1 MRISYWSSDVCS
13 SDLFGKQYRVDL
25 ALTCGVRA
33 KDRGKRSTGAI
44 GRKHVLAGKL
54 HPARAG
60 RVADHGCEIEAAAFD
75 DALHFRRGKLATRR
89 GGLAVMLPERPAD
102 VDDVILQY
110 FPQLAH
116 VGDQCSVA
124 VELGQAGRKI
134 VSLSTFRRLRIFMQR
149 VDRKST

>member
-1 MRISYWSSDVCS
+1 MLRYIFFVKLKRAYDVRISDWSSDVCS
-13 SDLFGKQYRVDL
+13 SG
-25 ALTCGVRA
+25 
-33 KDRGKRSTGAI
+33 S
-44 GRKHVLAGKL
+44 
-54 HPARAG
+54 
-60 RVADHGCEIEAAAFD
+60 DHGCEIEAAAFD

-124 VELGQAGRKI
+124 VELGQAGRTI
-134 VSLSTFRRLRIFMQR
+134 VSISTFRRLRIFMQR
-149 VDRKST
+149 VGFQLHTFAVTIMSQIGRAHV

>member
-1 MRISYWSSDVCS
+1 MYGDHRY
-13 SDLFGKQYRVDL
+13 L
-25 ALTCGVRA
+25 
-33 KDRGKRSTGAI
+33 
-44 GRKHVLAGKL
+44 HVLTHPCPTRRSSEL
-54 HPARAG
+54 PARAG

-124 VELGQAGRKI
+124 VELRSEEHTSELQ
-134 VSLSTFRRLRIFMQR
+134 SLMRISYAVFCLQ
-149 VDRKST
+149 KNTE